1 MAVRSAALVSI
12 RVKDMRRL
20 TEDEKLERNRQ
31 QMTEVIAGL
40 DRAVEWIK
48 QNRENLVGGFML
60 FPNRNTGIEIVLSTI
75 HDFDEEPKLTD
86 HIRQL
91 FAGRSVSRTRR
102 TDGEELYSLQDDDL
116 RLTFRWSVYRA
127 NKKTERETDTVVI

>member
-1 MAVRSAALVSI
+1 
-12 RVKDMRRL
+12 MRRL
-20 TEDEKLERNRQ
+20 TDEEKTERNRN

-48 QNRENLVGGFML
+48 KNRDNLVGGFML
-60 FPNRNTGIEIVLSTI
+60 LPNRNTGIEIVLNTI
-75 HDFDEEPKLTD
+75 HDFDDNPKLMD
-86 HIRQL
+86 HIRRL

-102 TDGEELYSLQDDDL
+102 TDGEEFYNLQDDDL

>member
-1 MAVRSAALVSI
+1 
-12 RVKDMRRL
+12 MRRL

-48 QNRENLVGGFML
+48 QNRDNLVGGFML
-60 FPNRNTGIEIVLSTI
+60 HPNRNTGIEIILSTI
-75 HDFDEEPKLTD
+75 HDFDDDPKLTD
-86 HIRQL
+86 HIRRL
-91 FAGRSVSRTRR
+91 FAGRSVNRTRR
-102 TDGEELYSLQDDDL
+102 TDGEEFYNLQDDEL

-127 NKKTERETDTVVI
+127 NKKTERETETVVI